1 MIKRKNRRQAPPGIA
16 ISFIRPLF
24 KLAGQNRQTG
34 DPEKRFKPQ

>member
-1 MIKRKNRRQAPPGIA
+1 MKKPAANAAGIS

-24 KLAGQNRQTG
+24 KLPGQNRQTG